1 MPTNGRPG
9 RRRPEGSEAGDR
21 LIGNGTDYRDGL
33 LVLCPH
39 APGCVPCPF
48 RGLQYREQLARK
60 RRRVERAMA
69 TYPSLRDTWIEE
81 PIGSRDLFG
90 YRNVAKLAVRA
101 GRGGRLRAGVYAPG
115 SHRLVDAERC
125 AVQHPGL
132 TEVVVAALEEAAR
145 LRIEAYDERRGTGEL
160 RYLVARYSAWMR
172 RTLLVLVSARADDRA
187 LRELGR
193 QLGRRCH
200 SLGGIVVNHNGDRGN
215 VILGRRFATLRPP
228 AELVERIGFLKLRV
242 SPASFLQSNVWTAR
256 RIYEKALEWAAP
268 GAADRVVDLFCG
280 IGPLSLYL
288 ATRANEVVGIE
299 ESAAAIRDARS
310 NARRNGFHNARFE
323 EGRAEDAL
331 PRIRT
336 RLGRASV
343 VTLNPTRKGASRGA
357 LEGIALMEPQ
367 RLVYVSCD
375 AATLARDLDR
385 LSGFGYRT
393 IRLQPF
399 DMLPQTEHVEV
410 VALVEK
416 TAHDDRLPVNGR
428 RSSRAADSRLY
439 PLGAASPETAHAKEA
454 RPPGGCVQE

>member
-1 MPTNGRPG
+1 
-9 RRRPEGSEAGDR
+9 
-21 LIGNGTDYRDGL
+21 
-33 LVLCPH
+33 
-39 APGCVPCPF
+39 
-48 RGLQYREQLARK
+48 
-60 RRRVERAMA
+60 MA
-69 TYPSLRDTWIEE
+69 SHPSLRDACIEDV
-81 PIGSRDLFG
+81 IGSRDLFG

-132 TEVVVAALEEAAR
+132 TEIVVAALEEAAR
-145 LRIEAYDERRGTGEL
+145 LGIEAYDERRGTGEL

-172 RTLLVLVSARADDRA
+172 RALLVLVSARTDDRA
-187 LRELGR
+187 LRELCR
-193 QLGRRCH
+193 RLVHRCH
-200 SLGGIVVNHNGDRGN
+200 SLGGVVVNHNGDRGN
-215 VILGRRFATLRPP
+215 VVLGRRFATLRPP

-288 ATRANEVVGIE
+288 ATGAKEVVGVE

-323 EGRAEDAL
+323 EGRAEEAL

-343 VTLNPTRKGASRGA
+343 VTLNPTRKGASPGA
-357 LEGIALMEPQ
+357 LEEIALMEP
-367 RLVYVSCD
+367 RRIVYVSCD

-385 LSGFGYRT
+385 LAGLGYRA

-399 DMLPQTEHVEV
+399 DMLPQTDHVEV
-410 VALVEK
+410 VALVE
-416 TAHDDRLPVNGR
+416 
-428 RSSRAADSRLY
+428 RSA
-439 PLGAASPETAHAKEA
+439 PA
-454 RPPGGCVQE
+454 RPISLADTTSESRRPR

>member
-1 MPTNGRPG
+1 
-9 RRRPEGSEAGDR
+9 
-21 LIGNGTDYRDGL
+21 
-33 LVLCPH
+33 
-39 APGCVPCPF
+39 
-48 RGLQYREQLARK
+48 
-60 RRRVERAMA
+60 MA
-69 TYPSLRDTWIEE
+69 TYPSLCDARIEDA
-81 PIGSRDLFG
+81 IGSRDLFA
-90 YRNVAKLAVRA
+90 YRNVAKLAVRT

-145 LRIEAYDERRGTGEL
+145 LGIEAYDERRGTGEL

-172 RTLLVLVSARADDRA
+172 RSLLVLVSARTDDRA
-187 LRELGR
+187 LRELCR
-193 QLGRRCH
+193 RLVRRCH
-200 SLGGIVVNHNGDRGN
+200 SLGGVLVNHNGERGN

-228 AELVERIGFLKLRV
+228 AELIERIGFLKLRV

-268 GAADRVVDLFCG
+268 GAADRVVDIFCG

-288 ATRANEVVGIE
+288 ATRASEVVGIE

-336 RLGRASV
+336 RLGRTSV
-343 VTLNPTRKGASRGA
+343 VTLNPTRKGASRGV
-357 LEGIALMEPQ
+357 LDEIALMKPQ

-375 AATLARDLDR
+375 AATLARDLDH

-416 TAHDDRLPVNGR
+416 TALGQTLPVTGHC
-428 RSSRAADSRLY
+428 SSRAAGSGLY
-439 PLGAASPETAHAKEA
+439 PRGATFPETARE
-454 RPPGGCVQE
+454 RSTRQ